1 MSEFKTPGGK
11 KYNWMMRSVP
21 GMSWAHAPGKW
32 PWDKPPKMVDMTEVL
47 DLLERVMG
55 EEKVI
60 DGVQKSLAA
69 GAPPLVVGKYIAKLG
84 VMNGLWNPDIAEP
97 LGEALSIPIY
107 AIGEASDIEMESSV
121 AEPSL
126 EADIAVVRS
135 KQAKSEA
142 KEAAEKDRESMLKD
156 VLPEVSEPEKKEVRG
171 LMEMPMKGML
181 ATEPE
186 EGTEE
191 ENI

>member
-11 KYNWMMRSVP
+11 KYNWMMRSMP
-21 GMSWAHAPGKW
+21 GMSWAHPPGKW

-47 DLLERVMG
+47 TLLERVMG
-55 EEKVI
+55 EEQVI
-60 DGVQKSLAA
+60 DGVQKSLAS

-84 VMNGLWNPDIAEP
+84 VMKGLWNPDIAEP

-135 KQAKSEA
+135 SQAKQQIAEA
-142 KEAAEKDRESMLKD
+142 TEKDREAMQENLM
-156 VLPEVSEPEKKEVRG
+156 PEVSKEEKKEVKG
-171 LMEMPMKGML
+171 LMSLPKKDDP
-181 ATEPE
+181 AN
-186 EGTEE
+186 EE